1 MNIPPSTFKNVL
13 TTLIVLFVVNF
24 SNSQTIS
31 LDPSFDQ
38 DGIVVTDFGTE
49 EDICRDL
56 ALQSDGKIVVAG
68 YNDDGLFALARYN
81 SNGSLDNTFDG
92 DGKVT
97 TQIGTSGGRAHT
109 VAVQNDGKILA
120 AGYGYN
126 GTDNDFAVARY
137 NPDGSL
143 DTSFDLDGIVLT
155 NFAEFSNDR
164 AFDIILQSDEKI
176 VVSGYNT
183 DPDTDRDFALVR
195 YNPDGSLDNSL
206 NSTGKVSTPIQV
218 GDDEAHSVLIQED
231 GKIVLV
237 GFSFDF
243 FIRNFTVVRYNTN
256 GTIDDTFDADGI
268 VTTSITSYDDAA
280 YSSALQNDGKIV
292 IAGYTSGDTYDV
304 ALMRY
309 NTDGSLDNTF
319 GTGGT
324 GITPIGNSA
333 DLAYSMLIQEDNKI
347 LVAGHADFNDNAFAL
362 LRYNSDGSLDNTF
375 DNDGIVT
382 TQIGPT
388 WSDDVIFSMLLQA
401 DGNILVAGQTSDS
414 DNNDYDFAL
423 ARYLNSGNI
432 SVDEYESSN
441 SKLSIFP
448 NPCDSRTA
456 LYFEGDFSGTMV
468 HITNSLGKKVREF
481 IPLDGK
487 TLSISCDDLPNGVY
501 FVQLTRSGKL
511 ISKSEFIIE
520 K

>member
-1 MNIPPSTFKNVL
+1 
-13 TTLIVLFVVNF
+13 
-24 SNSQTIS
+24 
-31 LDPSFDQ
+31 
-38 DGIVVTDFGTE
+38 
-49 EDICRDL
+49 
-56 ALQSDGKIVVAG
+56 
-68 YNDDGLFALARYN
+68 
-81 SNGSLDNTFDG
+81 
-92 DGKVT
+92 VT

-292 IAGYTSGDTYDV
+292 IAGYTY
-304 ALMRY
+304 
-309 NTDGSLDNTF
+309 
-319 GTGGT
+319 
-324 GITPIGNSA
+324 
-333 DLAYSMLIQEDNKI
+333 
-347 LVAGHADFNDNAFAL
+347 
-362 LRYNSDGSLDNTF
+362 
-375 DNDGIVT
+375 
-382 TQIGPT
+382 
-388 WSDDVIFSMLLQA
+388 
-401 DGNILVAGQTSDS
+401 
-414 DNNDYDFAL
+414 
-423 ARYLNSGNI
+423 
-432 SVDEYESSN
+432 
-441 SKLSIFP
+441 
-448 NPCDSRTA
+448 
-456 LYFEGDFSGTMV
+456 
-468 HITNSLGKKVREF
+468 
-481 IPLDGK
+481 
-487 TLSISCDDLPNGVY
+487 
-501 FVQLTRSGKL
+501 
-511 ISKSEFIIE
+511 
-520 K
+520 